1 VKQRWHFTN
10 KASQHHADRE
20 PLPWHHHRDVLR
32 RPSTSALS
40 CGYGEAE
47 VLVEIDSGRVHG
59 AFPPRALR
67 LVLEWRSLHLDELQ
81 EDWQRCQAQE
91 PLNPIAPLE

>member
-1 VKQRWHFTN
+1 MPIVSRFLGITIVMFYADHQPAHF
-10 KASQHHADRE
+10 HAR
-20 PLPWHHHRDVLR
+20 
-32 RPSTSALS
+32 
-40 CGYGEAE
+40 YGEAE

-67 LVLEWRSLHLDELQ
+67 LVLEWRGLHLDELQ

>member
-1 VKQRWHFTN
+1 MPIVSRFLGITIVMFYADHQPAHF
-10 KASQHHADRE
+10 HAR
-20 PLPWHHHRDVLR
+20 
-32 RPSTSALS
+32 
-40 CGYGEAE
+40 YGEAE

-67 LVLEWRSLHLDELQ
+67 LVLEWRNLHLDELQ

>member
-1 VKQRWHFTN
+1 MPIVSRFLGITIVMFYADHQPAHF
-10 KASQHHADRE
+10 HAR
-20 PLPWHHHRDVLR
+20 
-32 RPSTSALS
+32 
-40 CGYGEAE
+40 YGEAE
-47 VLVEIDSGRVHG
+47 VLVEIHSGRVHG

>member
-1 VKQRWHFTN
+1 MPIVSRFLGITIVMFYADHQPAHF
-10 KASQHHADRE
+10 HAR
-20 PLPWHHHRDVLR
+20 
-32 RPSTSALS
+32 
-40 CGYGEAE
+40 YGEAE

>member
-1 VKQRWHFTN
+1 MPIVSRFLGITIVMFYADHQPAHF
-10 KASQHHADRE
+10 HAR
-20 PLPWHHHRDVLR
+20 
-32 RPSTSALS
+32 
-40 CGYGEAE
+40 YGEAE

-67 LVLEWRSLHLDELQ
+67 LVLEWRSLYLDELQ